1 MNVFRAKAGRLDVD
15 EQFELSPEQRRDMQR
30 LPDVLEELTEL
41 VFRETPTV
49 SEQNGY
55 CLERHALRE
64 PTNGGR
70 IPQHVEM
77 PLDLDPLKESTKGP
91 LPVCDRCLG
100 SPLPDQK
107 KYRSLSFETC
117 LSALRTVGGSGSQ
130 TGVPVFCVYRKSFPF
145 LIRARS
151 RVAASR
157 MRSPEYRNNKIMALS
172 RILLPSR

>member
-55 CLERHALRE
+55 CLERHAFRQ
-64 PTNGGR
+64 PTNGRR

-77 PLDLDPLKESTKGP
+77 PFDLDALEESTKAP
-91 LPVCDRCLG
+91 LPVCDRCL
-100 SPLPDQK
+100 
-107 KYRSLSFETC
+107 
-117 LSALRTVGGSGSQ
+117 
-130 TGVPVFCVYRKSFPF
+130 
-145 LIRARS
+145 
-151 RVAASR
+151 RVAVA
-157 MRSPEYRNNKIMALS
+157 
-172 RILLPSR
+172 